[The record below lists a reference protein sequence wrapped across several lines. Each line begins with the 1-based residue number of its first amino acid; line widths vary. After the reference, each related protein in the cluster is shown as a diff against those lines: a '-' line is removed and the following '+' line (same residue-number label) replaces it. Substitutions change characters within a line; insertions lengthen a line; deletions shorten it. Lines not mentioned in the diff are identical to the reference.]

1 MMSVKTATRR
11 SGVSIMARLILLLGR
26 LSAVMVLAVLNGTV
40 GFLCAMGVT
49 LSGAAGIAKALG
61 EPIPLTYSA

>member
-40 GFLCAMGVT
+40 GFLCAMGGDLVRCRRHCE
-49 LSGAAGIAKALG
+49 GAG
-61 EPIPLTYSA
+61 